1 MLQPGAASRG
11 ILSSWIKPLSRG
23 APVLAVGALAS
34 MTAVAGCAGDSRPI
48 VQGQP
53 EILVS
58 VNARITALHAAP
70 DGTLF
75 ATSPSALWRA
85 ERDDPARWSVA
96 AELPFHTIALQ
107 PASEGAVYFL
117 PQIGTSIWSWTEGSG
132 LRELR
137 TQLTDSVI
145 RDGHH
150 VYGVPLMDLAA
161 NRRGE
166 VIAVGDMAAIVRV
179 AQPEGLLE
187 ANPMDPIARLP
198 GTASYRSAFWRI
210 DAYAD
215 RFYAATNQDLLVREN
230 GTWRHLDFPKE
241 FPQLEQ
247 VGALA
252 ATQGGVVVSFNG
264 RGGEVMLLSHDG
276 RRWTDL
282 TPKAGALKRPLV
294 NGASQPDGSVLLWS
308 LARYV
313 VEVRGT
319 SVRVHDVPSLG
330 AIRGAARAGRHIYV
344 GGTQNG
350 RSGVVVRVTR

>member
-1 MLQPGAASRG
+1 MLAT
-11 ILSSWIKPLSRG
+11 
-23 APVLAVGALAS
+23 GALAL
-34 MTAVAGCAGDSRPI
+34 MTALVGCVDGSRPI
-48 VQGQP
+48 VQGRP
-53 EILVS
+53 ELLVR
-58 VNARITALHAAP
+58 VDGPITALRAAP

-75 ATSPSALWRA
+75 ATTRSELWRA

-96 AELPFHTIALQ
+96 AELPFHTIALH
-107 PASEGAVYFL
+107 PAGKGLVYFL
-117 PQIGTSIWSWTEGSG
+117 PQVASSIWSWTEGSG

-137 TQLTDSVI
+137 TRLTDSVI
-145 RDGHH
+145 VDGHH
-150 VYGVPLMDLAA
+150 VSSVPLMDLAA
-161 NRRGE
+161 SRGGE
-166 VIAVGDMAAIVRV
+166 VIAVGDGAAIVRV
-179 AQPEGLLE
+179 AQPEGVLE
-187 ANPMDPIARLP
+187 PNPMDSIARLP
-198 GTASYRSAFWRI
+198 APAWYRSTFWHI

-230 GTWRHLDFPKE
+230 GTWRHLDFRKE

-252 ATQGGVVVSFNG
+252 ATESGVVVSFNG
-264 RGGEVMLLSHDG
+264 YAGEVMLLSHDG

-319 SVRVHDVPSLG
+319 SVRVHDVAGLG
-330 AIRGAARAGRHIYV
+330 AIRGAARAGRHIYI
-344 GGTQNG
+344 GGTQN
-350 RSGVVVRVTR
+350 RTSGVVVRVTD

>member
-1 MLQPGAASRG
+1 MHQPGGASRR
-11 ILSSWIKPLSRG
+11 ILASWM
-23 APVLAVGALAS
+23 GALAW
-34 MTAVAGCAGDSRPI
+34 MTALVGCAGDSRLI
-48 VQGQP
+48 VHERP
-53 EILVS
+53 ELLVRVNGS
-58 VNARITALHAAP
+58 VTALRAAP

-75 ATSPSALWRA
+75 ATTRSELWRA

-96 AELPFHTIALQ
+96 AELPFHPIALQ
-107 PASEGAVYFL
+107 PASKGAVYFL
-117 PQIGTSIWSWTEGSG
+117 PRMASSIWSWTDGSG
-132 LRELR
+132 FRELR

-179 AQPEGLLE
+179 ARPEGLLE
-187 ANPMDPIARLP
+187 ANPMDSVARLP

-230 GTWRHLDFPKE
+230 GTWRHLDFRRE
-241 FPQLEQ
+241 FPQFEQ

-252 ATQGGVVVSFNG
+252 ATQSGVVVAFNER
-264 RGGEVMLLSHDG
+264 RGKVTLLSHDG

-282 TPKAGALKRPLV
+282 TPKAGALKWPLV
-294 NGASQPDGSVLLWS
+294 HGASQPDGSVLLWS
-308 LARYV
+308 RARYV

-319 SVRVHDVPSLG
+319 SVRVHDVPSLV
-330 AIRGAARAGRHIYV
+330 AIRGAARAGRHIYI

-350 RSGVVVRVTR
+350 KSGVVVRVTH